1 MGHLSQVILP
11 CGTDGCIWHMKG
23 YILIGSSSS
32 FDSLCIQLCTSICRT
47 VLHFKVSVQKSED
60 TQGVRWGYFSEFID
74 FFLYIYVYVIYMK
87 FEQRYIFPLIL
98 DDFILK

>member
-1 MGHLSQVILP
+1 MWDRWV
-11 CGTDGCIWHMKG
+11 HMASTN

-60 TQGVRWGYFSEFID
+60 TLRVRWGYFSEFMD
-74 FFLYIYVYVIYMK
+74 FFYM
-87 FEQRYIFPLIL
+87 FML
-98 DDFILK
+98 FI